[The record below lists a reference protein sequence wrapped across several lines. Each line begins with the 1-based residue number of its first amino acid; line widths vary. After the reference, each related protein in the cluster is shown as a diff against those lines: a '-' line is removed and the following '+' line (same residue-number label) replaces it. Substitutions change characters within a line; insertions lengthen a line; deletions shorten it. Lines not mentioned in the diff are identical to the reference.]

1 MTKKNARPS
10 IASTLIAGLPHARP
24 GELFVYRGMA
34 DASAAA
40 ALGPEHFVVAD
51 DERNQLQIYRRGQA
65 DPVDGLDLSG
75 FLGTAHD
82 KESDLEGA
90 AALGARIYWISSHGR
105 TGKGKA
111 DERRQRFFATE
122 VGAAAVVAD
131 GAAGAPS
138 LAPVGKPYA
147 GLLADMVAAPQLRQY
162 DLAQAAARTPEHEGA
177 FNIEGLAA
185 TPAGGLLIGLRNPA
199 PRGMA
204 LLVELLNPAEL
215 VDGARARFGR
225 VVELDLGGR
234 AIRSIELVGLAYMI
248 IAGPS
253 GKVGDFALFQW
264 SGDGAGAARML
275 LRLDAEGTRPE
286 ALFAIPGTRMVQIL
300 GDGGGKAP
308 AGHRQQFRSIV
319 VAL

>member
-1 MTKKNARPS
+1 MTKKSVLPS
-10 IASTLIAGLPHARP
+10 AIPALLAGLPHARP

-40 ALGPEHFVVAD
+40 ALGPELFVVAD
-51 DERNQLQIYRRGQA
+51 DERNRLLVYRRGRA
-65 DPVDGLDLSG
+65 DAIGGLDLSG
-75 FLGTAHD
+75 FLGTAPD

-90 AALGARIYWISSHGR
+90 AAVGARIYWISSHGR
-105 TGKGKA
+105 TSKGKT

-122 VGAAAVVAD
+122 GAGPGD
-131 GAAGAPS
+131 GGAGAGL

-147 GLLADMVAAPQLRQY
+147 NLLADLVAAPQLRRY
-162 DLAQAAARTPEHEGA
+162 DLAQAAARDPESAGA

-185 TPAGGLLIGLRNPA
+185 TPEGGLLIGLRNPA

-204 LLVELLNPAEL
+204 LLVELLNPAE
-215 VDGARARFGR
+215 VVGGAGARLGR

-234 AIRSIELVGLAYMI
+234 AVRSIELVGLAYMI

-253 GKVGDFALFQW
+253 GKDGDFALFQW
-264 SGDGAGAARML
+264 SGDNAEPARML
-275 LRLDAEGTRPE
+275 HRIDVEGAHPE

-300 GDGGGKAP
+300 SDDGGGDKKLAKS
-308 AGHRQQFRSIV
+308 GQRFRGIV